1 MFEPVENLELIKIG
15 VFGVGGAGCNA
26 VNHMIQAGL
35 HGVDFYAVNTDLQA
49 LHMNLSENKIQ
60 IGAQL
65 TGGTGSGGKPETGKK
80 ACEETLPLLREI
92 LTGYDMVFIAT
103 GEGGGTGTGASPL
116 IAETAREQGSLVV
129 AIVSKPFDFEGRAR
143 VLRAL
148 DGIEE
153 LRPRCDTLIVIPN
166 QKLLEIYPKEPF
178 FEAFRLADDVLHN
191 AVKGISDL
199 VTTPQ
204 LVNIDFAD
212 VRDVMQEKGAALMG
226 MGLASG
232 ADRAKE
238 AASKAIC
245 SPLIDDI
252 TIDTAHR
259 VLLNVTGDARLS
271 LPEIREA
278 AMMIQ
283 EATRHQADIR
293 FGASSDQAMNDAVRV
308 TVIATG
314 IEEPFPK
321 IGDIKELATITNT
334 FTDRRRKQ
342 LLAGQSGSGDVID
355 KSNLEIPA
363 FLRRQID

>member
-15 VFGVGGAGCNA
+15 VFGIGGAGCNA

-35 HGVDFYAVNTDLQA
+35 RGVDFYAVNTDLQA
-49 LHMNLSENKIQ
+49 LHMNLAENKIQ

-65 TGGTGSGGKPETGKK
+65 TGGTGSGGKPETGRK
-80 ACEETLPLLREI
+80 ACEETLSLLREI
-92 LTGYDMVFIAT
+92 LVGYDMVFIAT

-116 IAETAREQGSLVV
+116 VAETAREQGSLVV
-129 AIVSKPFDFEGRAR
+129 SVVTKPFEFEGRAR
-143 VLRAL
+143 VIRAL

-178 FEAFRLADDVLHN
+178 HEAFRLADEVLYN
-191 AVKGISDL
+191 AVKGITDL

-226 MGLASG
+226 MGMASG

-238 AASKAIC
+238 AASRAIC

-252 TIDTAHR
+252 TIETAHR
-259 VLLNVTGDARLS
+259 VLLNVTGDAKLT
-271 LPEIREA
+271 LPEIKEA

-293 FGASSDQAMNDAVRV
+293 FGASSDQTMNDAVRV

-321 IGDIKELATITNT
+321 IGDIKELASITNT
-334 FTDRRRKQ
+334 FNDRRRK
-342 LLAGQSGSGDVID
+342 LLTSGQPGTADVID

>member
-15 VFGVGGAGCNA
+15 VFGIGGAGCNA

-49 LHMNLSENKIQ
+49 LHLNLAENKIQ

-116 IAETAREQGSLVV
+116 VAETAREQGSLVV
-129 AIVSKPFDFEGRAR
+129 SVVTKPFDFEGRAR
-143 VLRAL
+143 VIRAL

-166 QKLLEIYPKEPF
+166 QKLLEIYPQEPF
-178 FEAFRLADDVLHN
+178 HEAFRLADEVLHN

-226 MGLASG
+226 MGQASG
-232 ADRAKE
+232 VDRAKE
-238 AASKAIC
+238 AAGRAIS

-252 TIDTAHR
+252 TIETAHR
-259 VLLNVTGDARLS
+259 VLLNVTGDANLT
-271 LPEIREA
+271 LPEIKEA

-293 FGASSDQAMNDAVRV
+293 FGASSDQTMTDAVRV

-321 IGDIKELATITNT
+321 IGDIKELANITNA
-334 FTDRRRKQ
+334 FTDRRRK
-342 LLAGQSGSGDVID
+342 LLTSGQPGTAGVID